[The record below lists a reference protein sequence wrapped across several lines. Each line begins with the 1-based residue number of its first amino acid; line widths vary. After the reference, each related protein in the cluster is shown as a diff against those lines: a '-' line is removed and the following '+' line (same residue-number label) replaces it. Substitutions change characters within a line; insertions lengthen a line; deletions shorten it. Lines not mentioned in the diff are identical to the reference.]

1 MLQDQTIPVVPEGT
15 FPPRMSLAMAYVP
28 FQCWEE
34 PLPEYK
40 ALCQGTVF
48 ASLAKPF
55 MMGKGGRSY
64 DEETV
69 EVMGRDGKG

>member
-34 PLPEYK
+34 PLPANK

-48 ASLAKPF
+48 ASLVKPF
-55 MMGKGGRSY
+55 VMGKGGRAY
-64 DEETV
+64 DEDAV
-69 EVMGRDGKG
+69 EVMGFNGKG